1 MSGCRERASNA
12 GWSNAVRRSSSPL
25 AGHYTLSVPK
35 DVPSCSVLSHGCTAT
50 QLMHRD
56 TPASRQQVQSSDH
69 AWLNRQVLGRC
80 QHPHSVSLD
89 LGYFLQLLS

>member
-1 MSGCRERASNA
+1 
-12 GWSNAVRRSSSPL
+12 
-25 AGHYTLSVPK
+25 
-35 DVPSCSVLSHGCTAT
+35 
-50 QLMHRD
+50 MHRD